1 MFFFPENGFEPLPC
15 IDIKYKWTNRQIDN
29 KMDDI
34 DGQIIRWMIQIDRNT
49 NIMKDRQI
57 DIQIDR
63 NSDKFLCDIFIVE
76 GYTLI
81 IQIA

>member
-1 MFFFPENGFEPLPC
+1 
-15 IDIKYKWTNRQIDN
+15 
-29 KMDDI
+29 MDDI